1 MKTKRVMSAM
11 LVICLLV
18 GLCCVPVWAAAT
30 DTGSCGDNATWAFD
44 AATGTLT
51 ISGSGTAVGIPGDSD
66 QSYGKYRKEIL
77 HLVVEEGITEIA
89 SFAYGNLYNLKSI
102 RLGNS
107 VKTIEEYAFYDNDQL
122 TAVHLGNGLT
132 SIGSGTFGGCLALT
146 DVVLPA
152 SLTHM
157 GGEVFGNCEKLKS
170 IVVPEGITVIDR
182 GTFRASGLTKLYLP
196 ASVTLVDYAA
206 FRNCNQ
212 LTDIY
217 YGGTQEQWKAIN
229 IDDTIDGKGPGNGAL
244 FTATV
249 HYNHK
254 HSIDNSSGTQ
264 QISCTPKGIKTY
276 TCAGCGITKQ
286 EVFSGKHSWD
296 SGKVTAATCTKDGEK
311 VITCTMCKETKKESI
326 AAVGHSW
333 GPGTK
338 NADTTVS
345 YNCKNCSAIKIEGT
359 PVTPTETTVPST
371 QSNETTAP
379 TVETVP
385 TTDETVPTG
394 TEADAGDPAPK
405 GGFPWGVAIGI
416 SLAVLAGGGAGLWF
430 WLKKKQQ
437 I

>member
-1 MKTKRVMSAM
+1 MRTKRFMSVMLA
-11 LVICLLV
+11 ICLLA
-18 GLCCVPVWAAAT
+18 GFCCVPVWAAAT

-51 ISGSGTAVGIPGDSD
+51 ISGSGPMDCQTIGGLWYEHS
-66 QSYGKYRKEIL
+66 GKIQ
-77 HLVVEEGITEIA
+77 HVVIEEGITSVA
-89 SFAYGNLYNLKSI
+89 KNAFSSHGFLKSVKI
-102 RLGNS
+102 ANS
-107 VKTIEEYAFYDNDQL
+107 VKIIERYAFFY
-122 TAVHLGNGLT
+122 
-132 SIGSGTFGGCLALT
+132 CEALT
-146 DVVLPA
+146 DLDLGTGVTTIELMAFNSCFSLKSVVLPA
-152 SLTHM
+152 SLQTLNAESFSDS
-157 GGEVFGNCEKLKS
+157 GITG
-170 IVVPEGITVIDR
+170 IAVPEGIKVINS
-182 GTFRASGLTKLYLP
+182 GTFQASGLTKLYLP
-196 ASVTLVDYAA
+196 ANVTLVDYAA
-206 FRNCNQ
+206 FRNCDQ

-333 GPGTK
+333 GSGTK

-345 YNCKNCSAIKIEGT
+345 YHCKNCSAIKIEGT

-385 TTDETVPTG
+385 TTDETVPTE

-416 SLAVLAGGGAGLWF
+416 SLTVLAGGGTGLWLWF
-430 WLKKKQQ
+430 KKKQQ